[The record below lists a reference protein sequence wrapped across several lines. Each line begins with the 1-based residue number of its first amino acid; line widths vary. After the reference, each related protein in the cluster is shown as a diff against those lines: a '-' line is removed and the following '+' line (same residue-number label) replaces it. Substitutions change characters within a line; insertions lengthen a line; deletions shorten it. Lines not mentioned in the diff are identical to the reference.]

1 MNETTLTNDE
11 RECLRTWMRQA
22 IAQIETQEATT
33 RFIQS
38 RKILEGTPQVHRES
52 VTRRRGRR
60 TIVTTHDK
68 ELVN

>member
-38 RKILEGTPQVHRES
+38 RRILEDAPQVHRES

-60 TIVTTHDK
+60 TTVTTHDK